1 MSFHR
6 PHMRLVVI
14 DLIPALLSW
23 EGRDRS
29 TSLEMAP
36 DGPDA
41 IAHLYSHYRLIGLAD
56 ADVSSTAIRKALE
69 DNRATEFFDSVG
81 TSGGFGPAINPRVI
95 RRITRM
101 SRTHEPVVFV
111 TARESLGRLM
121 SRSRVGVV
129 LTTREEFGAV
139 PDAVASLISGR
150 VSP

>member
-1 MSFHR
+1 
-6 PHMRLVVI
+6 
-14 DLIPALLSW
+14 
-23 EGRDRS
+23 
-29 TSLEMAP
+29 
-36 DGPDA
+36 
-41 IAHLYSHYRLIGLAD
+41 
-56 ADVSSTAIRKALE
+56 VSSTAIRKALE
-69 DNRATEFFDSVG
+69 DNRATEFFDSFG
-81 TSGGFGPAINPRVI
+81 TSGAFGPAINPRVI

-111 TARESLGRLM
+111 TGRESLGQLM